1 MTTTSPTAV
10 AEKYEMVVGLEVH
23 VHLKTATKIFCRCS
37 TSFGDAPNANTC
49 PVCLA
54 LPGALP
60 VINEHAVELAVRASV
75 ALECDVHDTSIFARK
90 NYFYPDLPKG
100 YQISQFDRP
109 LATGGKVNIVRADGT
124 PVDIGITRVH
134 MEEDAG
140 KSIHDR
146 FPGSTAVDLNR
157 AGVPLIEIVSEP
169 EIRSAQEASA
179 YLHALK
185 QILQYV
191 AVSDVSMEE
200 GSLRVDANISTRLKG
215 VTTLGT
221 KTELKNLNSFSA
233 VVRALDVEFARQCA
247 VLDAGGTIEQQT
259 MLWDGR
265 AEEIRPARSKEG
277 SHDYRYFPEADLPPL
292 VVPPEVIDAI
302 RRTLPELPRARRAR
316 FGTQY
321 PALTT
326 YDVEVLTSDPALGD
340 YFEHVAR
347 PSEDPK
353 AAANWM
359 MGEVLATLKATGQSI
374 DRFSVRPA
382 DLASLLTMV
391 REGVVSHSAAKQI
404 FAVMVKT
411 GDPPRTIA
419 DRDGLLK
426 VSDDAALAKWID
438 EVLAEFPSEAQRFLG
453 GERRLQGV
461 LVGHVMKR
469 SKGSADP
476 KRVNQLL
483 TARLGR

>member
-1 MTTTSPTAV
+1 
-10 AEKYEMVVGLEVH
+10 
-23 VHLKTATKIFCRCS
+23 
-37 TSFGDAPNANTC
+37 
-49 PVCLA
+49 
-54 LPGALP
+54 
-60 VINEHAVELAVRASV
+60 
-75 ALECDVHDTSIFARK
+75 
-90 NYFYPDLPKG
+90 
-100 YQISQFDRP
+100 
-109 LATGGKVNIVRADGT
+109 
-124 PVDIGITRVH
+124 
-134 MEEDAG
+134 
-140 KSIHDR
+140 
-146 FPGSTAVDLNR
+146 
-157 AGVPLIEIVSEP
+157 
-169 EIRSAQEASA
+169 
-179 YLHALK
+179 
-185 QILQYV
+185 
-191 AVSDVSMEE
+191 
-200 GSLRVDANISTRLKG
+200 
-215 VTTLGT
+215 
-221 KTELKNLNSFSA
+221 
-233 VVRALDVEFARQCA
+233 
-247 VLDAGGTIEQQT
+247 
-259 MLWDGR
+259 
-265 AEEIRPARSKEG
+265 
-277 SHDYRYFPEADLPPL
+277 
-292 VVPPEVIDAI
+292 VIDAI